1 MAQDR
6 PEREPAVFGVADLNR
21 RASRLLEGGLDDVWV
36 AGELAGVTRHASG
49 HVYFT
54 LNDPREAAQIRG
66 VMFQSDARR
75 TKAKL
80 VDGAIVRLRGSV
92 GIYVERGQYQLVARA
107 AVEAGAGTLAAQFER
122 IKQTLAKEGLLSA
135 ERKRKLPRFPRVVG
149 VVTSAHGA
157 AMHDIVRVARGRF
170 PVRIVVADCRVQG
183 EGAPRSIVEAL
194 IRIQRV
200 PGLDVVIVARGGG
213 SAEDLWSFNHPA
225 VARTIAECKVPVIS
239 GVGHEVDTTIA
250 DLVADVRAS
259 TPSNAA
265 ELALPERRAVEEVL
279 RSLER
284 RLQQTMHRA
293 IDRRR
298 IRLARVRDRV
308 ADPRVLLRPLRERSL
323 RLARRIED
331 AMAERLDRHRR
342 ALASLEARLVPLSP
356 RARLRERRSA
366 IDALERRL
374 VLAIGPSIERRRRRV
389 AAHDRAIERLA
400 RELVAKKRASLERCV
415 HRLDA
420 LSPLKVLSRG
430 YSITLANGRA
440 LVRSSD
446 VRPGDRVR
454 IVLAS
459 GKLDADVVEIV
470 E

>member
-6 PEREPAVFGVADLNR
+6 EREPAVIGVGDLNR
-21 RASRLLEGGLDDVWV
+21 RAARLLEGGLDDVWV
-36 AGELAGVTRHASG
+36 AGELAGVTRHSSG

-54 LNDPREAAQIRG
+54 LNDPREPAQIRG

-80 VDGAIVRLRGSV
+80 EDGAIVRLRGSV
-92 GIYVERGQYQLVARA
+92 GVYVERGQYQLIARA
-107 AVEAGAGTLAAQFER
+107 AVDAGAGTLAAQFER
-122 IKQTLAKEGLLSA
+122 VKQTLAKEGLLAS
-135 ERKRKLPRFPRVVG
+135 ERKRTLPRFPRVVG
-149 VVTSAHGA
+149 VVTSAQGA
-157 AMHDIVRVARGRF
+157 ALHDIVRVAKGRF
-170 PVRIVVADCRVQG
+170 PVRIVVGDCRVQG

-200 PGLDVVIVARGGG
+200 PDLDVVILARGGG
-213 SAEDLWSFNHPA
+213 SAEDLWSFNHLA
-225 VARTIAECKVPVIS
+225 VARTIAECRVPVIS
-239 GVGHEVDTTIA
+239 GVGHETDTTIA

-265 ELALPERRAVEEVL
+265 ELALPERRAVEDVL

-298 IRLARVRDRV
+298 IRLGRVRDRV
-308 ADPRVLLRPLRERSL
+308 ADPRVLLRPLRERSI
-323 RLARRIED
+323 RIARRIES
-331 AMAERLDRHRR
+331 AMRERLDRDRR
-342 ALASLEARLVPLSP
+342 ALERLEARLVPLNP
-356 RARLRERRSA
+356 RARLREQRAA

-374 VLAIGPSIERRRRRV
+374 VLAIGPSIERRRRRID
-389 AAHDRAIERLA
+389 ALDRAIERLA
-400 RELVAKKRASLERCV
+400 RELVAKKKAALERCV

-430 YSITLANGRA
+430 YSITLAKGRA
-440 LVRSSD
+440 LVRASD
-446 VRPGDRVR
+446 VATGERVR
-454 IVLAS
+454 IVLAT
-459 GKLDADVVEIV
+459 GKLDAEVVEII